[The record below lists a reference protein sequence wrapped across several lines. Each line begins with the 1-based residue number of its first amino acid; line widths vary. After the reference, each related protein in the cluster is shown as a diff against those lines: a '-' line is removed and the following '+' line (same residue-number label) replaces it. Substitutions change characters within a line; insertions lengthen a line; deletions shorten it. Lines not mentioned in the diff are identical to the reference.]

1 MKKWFNSQGKLV
13 QLLLLFI
20 PFVNYIVELL
30 IRWEKALKTKDL
42 IDIILAVIS
51 IFGVGFVL
59 GWIDFFWVLLF
70 GHLFLAK

>member
-13 QLLLLFI
+13 QLLLLLI

-59 GWIDFFWVLLF
+59 GWIDFFCVLLF